1 MLIVE
6 QVTKRYGKLT
16 ALDSVSL
23 QIRGGECFCLL
34 GRNGAGKSTLIGVL
48 AGLVRPDSGRV
59 AFNGLAW
66 DEHALAIKK
75 MMGVLP
81 DRDPSI
87 GEMTGAEYLD
97 LVCILRQMPQSW
109 RDTRVGRI
117 AEPLLGSAE
126 VLYRPISSYSRG
138 TRVKISLCA
147 ALVHDPALLILDE
160 PFSSL
165 DPVSAAHLTK
175 LLRELRDEGTALLVS
190 SHSLGYVADVATHI
204 GVLDEGRFLFAGEFD
219 RFTASGKQSIE
230 DSLLQMLGVELHR
243 FGAAERA
250 GT

>member
-1 MLIVE
+1 MLNVE
-6 QVTKRYGKLT
+6 QLTKRYGKIA

-23 QIRGGECFCLL
+23 RIGGGECFCLL

-59 AFNGLAW
+59 AWDGLAW
-66 DEHALAIKK
+66 SEHSLAIKK
-75 MMGVLP
+75 RMGVLP

-87 GEMTGAEYLD
+87 GGMTGAEYLD
-97 LVCILRQMPQSW
+97 LVCVLRQMPHSW

-138 TRVKISLCA
+138 TRVKISLLA

-165 DPVSAAHLTK
+165 DPVSAAQLAG

-190 SHSLGYVADVATHI
+190 SHSLGYVAGVATHI
-204 GVLDEGRFLFAGEFD
+204 GVLDAGRFLFTGDFE

-230 DSLLQMLGVELHR
+230 DSLLQTLGVEVHR
-243 FGAAERA
+243 FGSAAGA